1 MALKGTL
8 RDFGLSDIFQLI
20 SHQRKT
26 GILYLE
32 DKGKSVAVT
41 FDEGE
46 VVGAEIG
53 SEKTHEKE
61 RVGDILVKS
70 GILDSARLQDCLQEQ
85 QRTAKKLGV
94 VVIEKNYLTED
105 LFRQIL
111 VFQIKETLFKIFQW
125 GSGTYRFDAGKI
137 TYDKQFIS
145 PLPAEFVLM
154 EAARIIDEW
163 PGVKT
168 KIPSMEMVFAKV
180 VGADEKVLKRS
191 QIESEA
197 QKEDNLGLDFDILG
211 EERPKSYDSDKTV
224 LSTEQEKVFDLVN
237 GKFDVSDIA
246 YRSLLG
252 DFEASKAL
260 LDLIGFGLIRPVRV
274 PASTPKTE
282 EAAEEIKR
290 RKGFIAMVSGLL
302 FGGILLFILFGTLA
316 RSGGRLNILAQM
328 TSERTVVI
336 RDAIVQ
342 AQAGRLIFGM
352 EIYRLEKGSYPVT
365 LDDMVQTGFVLESD
379 ISYPLNNPYTI
390 DWTEKGPSIS
400 PPGNQN

>member
-20 SHQRKT
+20 SHQRKM

-41 FDEGE
+41 FDEGK

-70 GILDSARLQDCLQEQ
+70 GVLDPARLEECLQEQ
-85 QRTAKKLGV
+85 KRTAKKLGV
-94 VVIEKNYLTED
+94 VLTEKNYLTED
-105 LFRQIL
+105 LFRKAL

-125 GSGTYRFDAGKI
+125 SSGTYRFDTGKI

-145 PLPAEFVLM
+145 PMPAEFILM

-163 PGVKT
+163 PGVKA
-168 KIPSMEMVFAKV
+168 KIPSMEMVFAEV
-180 VGADEKVLKRS
+180 PGAGEKIFRRS
-191 QIESEA
+191 QIENVP
-197 QKEDNLGLDFDILG
+197 KEEDEDLDFDILG
-211 EERPKSYDSDKTV
+211 EEKPKSYDSDRTV
-224 LSTEQEKVFDLVN
+224 LSEEQEKVFDLVN
-237 GKFDVSDIA
+237 GKFSVSDIA
-246 YRSLLG
+246 YRSMLG
-252 DFEASKAL
+252 DFEASKVL
-260 LDLIGFGLIRPVRV
+260 LDLIGFGLIRPVKV

-282 EAAEEIKR
+282 ETAEETKR
-290 RKGFIAMVSGLL
+290 RKGVIAMVSGLL

-316 RSGGRLNILAQM
+316 GSGGRLNILSQV
-328 TSERTVVI
+328 TSEKTVVI

-342 AQAGRLIFGM
+342 AQTRRLMLGM
-352 EIYRLEKGSYPVT
+352 EVYRLEKGSYPVT
-365 LDDMVQTGFVLESD
+365 LDDMVNTGFVLESD
-379 ISYPLNNPYTI
+379 ISYPFNSPYRI
-390 DWTEKGPSIS
+390 EWNENGPSIS
-400 PPGNQN
+400 PPGNQD